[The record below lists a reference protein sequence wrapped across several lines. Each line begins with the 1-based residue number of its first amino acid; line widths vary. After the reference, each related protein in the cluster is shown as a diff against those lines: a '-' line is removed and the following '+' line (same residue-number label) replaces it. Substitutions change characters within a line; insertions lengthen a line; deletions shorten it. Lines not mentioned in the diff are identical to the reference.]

1 MIDPDTILDSG
12 QESPESEW
20 THGDFPAPLEAYC
33 RENGLDPFLTIPGAI
48 EYSPELEAAVK
59 ARAAIRDFLNGGEK

>member
-1 MIDPDTILDSG
+1 M
-12 QESPESEW
+12 
-20 THGDFPAPLEAYC
+20 HGDFPAPLEAYC
-33 RENGLDPFLTIPGAI
+33 RENSLDPFLTIPGAI